1 MVDDYL
7 LCIYPLIPVVH
18 RPSFCFALHE
28 DRDNDDDDF
37 LGLLIAICAI
47 VVALLPSKYEGY
59 RSLDLSMAL
68 SRAEVL
74 DRCHGFLT
82 ALRRPDF
89 FEKIGFSKW
98 AASYL
103 MAIAFFQVGK
113 PNHARMIEVESMQL
127 GRLLDLH
134 RVDKYEE
141 LDCIEKQL
149 RKKGFW
155 LLFYGYVHSEVQ
167 NFRKEKLSFLDH
179 ATMATTNLKALMPIE
194 VEDEQIFK
202 HETFSSPTSEVS
214 MAMGFI
220 IHSRLFWQAIE
231 DPHDNTRGECLC
243 CRNRSPAAQVAHLRR
258 RLRDLKYALDDA
270 PRPFR
275 QYALSD
281 FDSASHIFLSSQ
293 LGTLR
298 VNIHVT
304 HLWLQSM
311 LLDQLDL
318 LTSPEQ
324 HWHEREDI
332 STQLLHVLHSTPQ
345 ADIEPNGLHLVYKVR
360 DVAVGLLACP
370 YEAPD
375 SSAKRAQEYVKA
387 FTDIMARLDASE
399 TVNTANLQ
407 SWIDTGRQNV

>member
-7 LCIYPLIPVVH
+7 MYIYPLIPVVH
-18 RPSFCFALHE
+18 RPSFCFALNE
-28 DRDNDDDDF
+28 DRDKDDDDF
-37 LGLLIAICAI
+37 LGLLVALCAI
-47 VVALLPSKYEGY
+47 VVALLPSKYESY
-59 RSLDLSMAL
+59 RRLDLSMTV
-68 SRAEVL
+68 SRAEVVE
-74 DRCHGFLT
+74 RCQGFLT
-82 ALRRPDF
+82 ASRKPDF

-113 PNHARMIEVESMQL
+113 PNHARMIEIESMQF
-127 GRLLDLH
+127 GRLLDFH
-134 RVDKYEE
+134 RIEKYQE

-179 ATMATTNLKALMPIE
+179 ASMATTNLRALMPIE
-194 VEDEQIFK
+194 VEDEQIFQ
-202 HETFSSPTSEVS
+202 HETFSPPTSEVS
-214 MAMGFI
+214 MTTGFV
-220 IHSRLFWQAIE
+220 IHSRLFWLAIE
-231 DPHDNTRGECLC
+231 DPHDNARGECLC
-243 CRNRSPAAQVAHLRR
+243 CRDRSSAAQIAHLGR

-270 PRPFR
+270 PKPFR
-275 QYALSD
+275 QYASSGL
-281 FDSASHIFLSSQ
+281 DSASYTLSSSQ
-293 LGTLR
+293 LGILR
-298 VNIHVT
+298 ANIHVT

-311 LLDQLDL
+311 LLDQLDF

-332 STQLLHVLHSTPQ
+332 STQLLHVLHNTPQ

-387 FTDIMARLDASE
+387 FTDVMARLDASE

-407 SWIDTGRQNV
+407 SWIDTGRHNV

>member
-1 MVDDYL
+1 MDDYFM
-7 LCIYPLIPVVH
+7 CIYPLIPVVH
-18 RPSFCFALHE
+18 RPSFCFALNE

-37 LGLLIAICAI
+37 LGLLVALCAI
-47 VVALLPSKYEGY
+47 VIALLPSKYESY
-59 RSLDLSMAL
+59 RTLDLSMAL
-68 SRAEVL
+68 SRAEVI
-74 DRCHGFLT
+74 DRCQGFLT

-113 PNHARMIEVESMQL
+113 PNHARMIEVESMQF

-134 RVDKYEE
+134 RIDKYQE

-179 ATMATTNLKALMPIE
+179 AIMATTNLRA
-194 VEDEQIFK
+194 
-202 HETFSSPTSEVS
+202 S
-214 MAMGFI
+214 MTMGFV
-220 IHSRLFWQAIE
+220 IHSRLFWRAIE
-231 DPHDNTRGECLC
+231 DPHDNIRGECLC
-243 CRNRSPAAQVAHLRR
+243 CRDRSPAAQIAHLGH

-275 QYALSD
+275 QYASSD
-281 FDSASHIFLSSQ
+281 FDSVPYALSSSQ
-293 LGTLR
+293 LGILR
-298 VNIHVT
+298 ANIHVT

-311 LLDQLDL
+311 LLDQLDI

-332 STQLLHVLHSTPQ
+332 STQLLHVLHNTPQ

-387 FTDIMARLDASE
+387 FTDVMARLDASE

-407 SWIDTGRQNV
+407 SWVDTGRQNG